1 MATFGGATAPVPSP
15 DPAHTPTIILNHS
28 VDDDDDDV
36 DTRILARVIVPVF
49 GRFATVSHDSI
60 SRD

>member
-1 MATFGGATAPVPSP
+1 VATFGGAPALVPPP

-28 VDDDDDDV
+28 VDDDDV

>member
-1 MATFGGATAPVPSP
+1 MATFGGTPALVPPP

-28 VDDDDDDV
+28 VDDDDDV
-36 DTRILARVIVPVF
+36 DTRILARVIVLVF